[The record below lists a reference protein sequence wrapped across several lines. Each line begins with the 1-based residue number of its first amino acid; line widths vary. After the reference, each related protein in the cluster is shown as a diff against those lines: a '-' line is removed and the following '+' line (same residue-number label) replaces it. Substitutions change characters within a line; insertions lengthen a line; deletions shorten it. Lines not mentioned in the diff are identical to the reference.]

1 MYILLTL
8 LLLPALVTAMTGGTT
23 VESSSKYP
31 FSVTLTDP
39 ILCGG
44 SIISLDPPWILTAA
58 HCIENLE
65 IHANE
70 YTVAYGN
77 RNFSK
82 QSYAAIQQAVSHP
95 LYVSSQQLQT
105 QVYATDRTDVIPYDI
120 ALIKLKS
127 PLVANTHVNRIPIAA
142 AATTASASN
151 EQEQDGFSDYMETI
165 GMGYI
170 GFEKPHAELLQYTPC
185 NSSNAGTLRDNNF
198 NHSIVLATSDA
209 GLCHG
214 DSGSPLLIKSVETN
228 EYYLDGVLNRI
239 LNAYDPDPDN
249 GSCPFHESNLTRFL
263 NSFVRPSSHIKWIM
277 NVTQLSFD
285 ALTDPVTHL
294 DDGSVFAASS
304 TSSAAAAART
314 TTASLFLRASC
325 FGVDWTLALVLMS
338 SLWMIVYL

>member
-1 MYILLTL
+1 MYILAILTP
-8 LLLPALVTAMTGGTT
+8 LLLPAMVSAMTGGTI

-65 IHANE
+65 IHTND

-77 RNFSK
+77 RNFSE

-127 PLVANTHVNRIPIAA
+127 PLVANTHVNRIPISTIPFNTEEDP
-142 AATTASASN
+142 TT
-151 EQEQDGFSDYMETI
+151 YKETI
-165 GMGYI
+165 GMGYT
-170 GFEKPHAELLQYTPC
+170 GYEKPHAELLQYTRC

-198 NHSIVLATSDA
+198 NHSITLATSDA

-214 DSGSPLLIKSVETN
+214 DSGSPLLIKSVESD

-249 GSCPFHESNLTRFL
+249 GSCPFHESNLTRFI
-263 NSFVRPSSHIKWIM
+263 NSFVKPSAHIKWIM

-285 ALTDPVTHL
+285 ALTDPVTSQ

-304 TSSAAAAART
+304 TSSANMAAN
-314 TTASLFLRASC
+314 ASLFLRVSC
-325 FGVDWTLALVLMS
+325 FGADWTLALVLMS
-338 SLWMIVYL
+338 SLYIIVYL

>member
-1 MYILLTL
+1 M
-8 LLLPALVTAMTGGTT
+8 
-23 VESSSKYP
+23 
-31 FSVTLTDP
+31 
-39 ILCGG
+39 
-44 SIISLDPPWILTAA
+44 
-58 HCIENLE
+58 
-65 IHANE
+65 
-70 YTVAYGN
+70 AYGN
-77 RNFSK
+77 RNFSE

-127 PLVANTHVNRIPIAA
+127 PLVANTHVNRIPIS
-142 AATTASASN
+142 TASLNKEEDPNA
-151 EQEQDGFSDYMETI
+151 YKETI

-170 GFEKPHAELLQYTPC
+170 GYEKPHADLLQYTPC

-198 NHSIVLATSDA
+198 NHSIILATSDA

-214 DSGSPLLIKSVETN
+214 DSGTHCIYSKIAHQDIIGHSSTRYNLLLLLGSPLLIKSAETN

-263 NSFVRPSSHIKWIM
+263 NSFVRPSAHIKWIM

-285 ALTDPVTHL
+285 ALTDPVTSVG
-294 DDGSVFAASS
+294 DGSVFAASS
-304 TSSAAAAART
+304 TSSATTTT

-325 FGVDWTLALVLMS
+325 FGVNWTLALALMS
-338 SLWMIVYL
+338 SLFIIIYL